1 MKVGDLVKKRNAVE
15 HVPQNFGLVLDI
27 IADSALI
34 HVLAEKNCKVWV
46 SCGRLEVVNASR

>member
-15 HVPQNFGLVLDI
+15 HLPQNLGLVLEV

-34 HVLAEKNCKVWV
+34 HVFGMINGRVWI
-46 SCGRLEVVNASR
+46 SCGRLEVINASR

>member
-1 MKVGDLVKKRNAVE
+1 LKVGDLVKKRNAVE